1 MLKLLLQSKKEYQ
14 NIFNE
19 NQQLKKRIEK
29 YENYFKQQQKRQYQ
43 QQQQQLIQQQKELLK
58 YKEKK
63 KKQKKKQEK
72 TMSDISQLN
81 KIDLT
86 KLLKNKR
93 SYENEEENE

>member
-1 MLKLLLQSKKEYQ
+1 MKITLNNNKRDSINNNNSNLFNNKKNFW
-14 NIFNE
+14 NI
-19 NQQLKKRIEK
+19 KKR
-29 YENYFKQQQKRQYQ
+29 
-43 QQQQQLIQQQKELLK
+43 
-58 YKEKK
+58 KK
-63 KKQKKKQEK
+63 NKKKQEK